1 MSSQMILGNSKN
13 DESQMKKQM
22 LIRQSAWCVM
32 LNIDFS
38 QKEFSNYEAMYY
50 EVLNNNGPTEDAQN
64 EVLNQIKLDVNR
76 TFRSFNLKFL
86 SSDPSKGKNKL
97 YNLLKVYA
105 LILDPDIGY
114 TQGMN
119 FIAALILMHVPN

>member
-1 MSSQMILGNSKN
+1 MYN
-13 DESQMKKQM
+13 D
-22 LIRQSAWCVM
+22 
-32 LNIDFS
+32 
-38 QKEFSNYEAMYY
+38 
-50 EVLNNNGPTEDAQN
+50 VLKNNGPQEDKQN
-64 EVLNQIKLDVNR
+64 ETLYQIKLDVNR

-86 SSDPSKGKNKL
+86 SSDPYKGKNKL

-119 FIAALILMHVPN
+119 FIAAYILMHVPN